1 VATFSEIIA
10 GAAFRADLQNTNRV
24 LQAEWIS
31 LVNESIRSAWDV
43 FAAARPDFQV
53 APRADFT
60 LTSGGSASFS
70 VPKDFHSLIDVVC
83 APDQPTEYSLGPFN
97 WFNRRSPGGWYWPSL
112 LGVGAGTGAT
122 GCRLMGTLI
131 YVEPSIRA
139 AGTYGLWYC
148 PLPHTAQPVRLA
160 TTGALP
166 ACTAAGAGVGKTLTA
181 NANGALTVDSAAVA
195 VNDLILVKDQAST
208 GDNGIYSVTVAGS
221 AGSAWVL
228 TRWTGFDETAEIAIG
243 YVVGVGQSD
252 DTQPVGA
259 VNEGQF
265 FTLTTFTAIESAQA
279 WTQGAS
285 IDAILEMFVE
295 LLKLKAAI
303 TAMQRDNRGATAA
316 PFEKRED
323 MLVAEAKK
331 YFSTTRSPGPQKA
344 TDTDGRLFRGGWGG
358 WGV

>member
-10 GAAFRADLQNTNRV
+10 GAAFRSDLQNTNRV
-24 LQAEWIS
+24 LQAEWIT
-31 LVNESIRSAWDV
+31 LVNESIRSAWDT

-60 LTSGGSASFS
+60 LASGGSASFS
-70 VPKDFHSLIDVVC
+70 VPSNFHSLIDVVC
-83 APDQPTEYSLGPFN
+83 APDTPTEYSLGPFN
-97 WFNRRSPGGWYWPSL
+97 WFNRRAPGGWYWPSL

-131 YVEPSIRA
+131 FVEPSIRA

-166 ACTAAGAGVGKTLTA
+166 TCVASGAGAGKTLTA
-181 NANGALTVDSAAVA
+181 SANALLTVDGADV
-195 VNDLILVKDQAST
+195 VLNDLILIKNQVST
-208 GDNGIYSVTVAGS
+208 GDNGIYQVTQTGSVGLP
-221 AGSAWVL
+221 WVL
-228 TRWTGFDETAEIAIG
+228 TRWTGFDETAEIAVG
-243 YVVGVGQSD
+243 YVVGVGQYD
-252 DTQPVGA
+252 AALPTGA

-265 FTLTTFTAIESAQA
+265 FTLTTFTAIESAQS
-279 WTQGAS
+279 WTQGAN

-316 PFEKRED
+316 PFEKREEA
-323 MLVAEAKK
+323 LIAEAKK

-344 TDTDGRLFRGGWGG
+344 IDTDGRLFRGGWGG
-358 WGV
+358 WGI